1 MPLGTKDMEEVL
13 LFDKH
18 IGETQLMEEILT
30 RLGCRVTLA
39 YNENDCVEK
48 FRNASY
54 VLVLFD
60 HAIPDLDISGFV
72 SKIEDISLKT
82 PVAMMVTFSTR
93 FYAEKYGCAGIDFL
107 IFKPFGFAQVLGLMA
122 EVRKLAR
129 RLRDTY

>member
-1 MPLGTKDMEEVL
+1 MEDVL
-13 LFDKH
+13 LFDH
-18 IGETQLMEEILT
+18 HHAETQLMEEILT

-39 YNENDCVEK
+39 HSENDCVEK

-54 VLVLFD
+54 VLMLFD
-60 HAIPDLDISGFV
+60 HAIPGLDVSGFV
-72 SKIEDISLKT
+72 SKIEEISLKT

-107 IFKPFGFAQVLGLMA
+107 IFKPFGFSQILGLVA
-122 EVRKLAR
+122 EARKLAR

>member
-1 MPLGTKDMEEVL
+1 MEEVL

-18 IGETQLMEEILT
+18 RAEIGLMEEILT

-39 YNENDCVEK
+39 FDENDCVEK

-60 HAIPDLDISGFV
+60 HAIPGLDVAGFV
-72 SKIEDISLKT
+72 SKIEAISLKT

-93 FYAEKYGCAGIDFL
+93 FYADKYGCTGVDFL
-107 IFKPFGFAQVLGLMA
+107 IFKPFGFAQVLGLMTEA
-122 EVRKLAR
+122 RKLAR

>member
-1 MPLGTKDMEEVL
+1 MEEVL

-18 IGETQLMEEILT
+18 IGEARLMEEILT
-30 RLGCRVTLA
+30 RLGCRVTMA
-39 YNENDCVEK
+39 DDENDCVKK
-48 FRNASY
+48 FKNASY

-60 HAIPDLDISGFV
+60 HAIPNLDISGFV

-107 IFKPFGFAQVLGLMA
+107 IFKPFGFTQILGLVA
-122 EVRKLAR
+122 EARKLSR